1 MTETTTNGGSGGTAG
16 GAQPATTPASSAGP
30 GGGGSGPR
38 RSRFGRFGQKRREVE
53 PEEPLDYKNVGY
65 LSKFVSPNGRI
76 LSRKRTG
83 FSGQNQRKLARAI
96 KNARVIG
103 LMPFIGRV

>member
-1 MTETTTNGGSGGTAG
+1 MSSTTTSSDSSSGPGG
-16 GAQPATTPASSAGP
+16 

-38 RSRFGRFGQKRREVE
+38 RSKFGRFGAKRREVE

-83 FSGQNQRKLARAI
+83 FSGQNQRRLALAI
-96 KNARVIG
+96 KNARIVG
-103 LMPFIGRV
+103 LMAFVGRI

>member
-1 MTETTTNGGSGGTAG
+1 MTEAQTSNGGDK
-16 GAQPATTPASSAGP
+16 AQPSAAKSTPSQPGAAV
-30 GGGGSGPR
+30 GGGGPR
-38 RSRFGRFGQKRREVE
+38 RSRFGRFGGKRREVE
-53 PEEPLDYKNVGY
+53 PEEPLDYKNVAY

-83 FSGQNQRKLARAI
+83 FSGQNQRKLANAI

>member
-1 MTETTTNGGSGGTAG
+1 MSEEQITG
-16 GAQPATTPASSAGP
+16 GADKPAEAAATDSGAP
-30 GGGGSGPR
+30 GRSTGSGPR
-38 RSRFGRFGQKRREVE
+38 RSRFGRFGAKRKEVE
-53 PEEPLDYKNVGY
+53 PEEPLDYKNVAY

-76 LSRKRTG
+76 VSRKRTG

-103 LMPFIGRV
+103 FMPFIGRA

>member
-1 MTETTTNGGSGGTAG
+1 MTEAQTKNSGETPQTSSTQAATPRSAPAG
-16 GAQPATTPASSAGP
+16 IGA
-30 GGGGSGPR
+30 PR
-38 RSRFGRFGQKRREVE
+38 RSRFGRFGGKRREVE
-53 PEEPLDYKNVGY
+53 PEEPLEYKNVGY
-65 LSKFVSPNGRI
+65 LAKFVSPNGRI

-103 LMPFIGRV
+103 LMPFIGRI

>member
-1 MTETTTNGGSGGTAG
+1 MTSTTTSDSSGG
-16 GAQPATTPASSAGP
+16 PSSG

-38 RSRFGRFGQKRREVE
+38 RSKFGRFGAKRREVE

-83 FSGQNQRKLARAI
+83 FSGQNQRKLALAI
-96 KNARVIG
+96 KNARIVG
-103 LMPFIGRV
+103 LMPFVGRV